1 MAIEQFGQSLLAGQ
15 RQRQQRIA
23 KQQRRAQRD
32 VALGTIAGAV
42 GKNILQ
48 SAADNFMQ
56 SEPIRAEKRAFRN
69 AVANADIYKRTQ
81 EAIDNSGQ
89 SAVDYF
95 ASINRTQFEQLAK
108 EELNKRGE
116 YELIGEAG
124 AFNSLVTQQVREFAQ
139 EQADAQAKGY
149 ALASSLASQEDFD
162 SMIGLSKKSARPQN
176 LLDAGISFLKRKVS
190 GKTKQE
196 IDKEAYDAII
206 NSDIMQNADRLNLFM
221 DEYRN
226 TKNLVGSYDYS
237 TFIVPE
243 IEDDDKYLVTTS
255 AQVSAAGGV
264 LIQSKKQ
271 TFTNR
276 NTGNVDD
283 EKITDLKVD
292 FNKLKDPAE
301 VEKETLAAL
310 DSNFNFG
317 KDAFNQLNP
326 KAYQRFQQELK
337 EKHGIETTKIDT
349 VAKYATAAKEY
360 SNFLTANPTEIRDT
374 VRDSIAIQMFDVLG
388 EDALKIDGLIAQLAE
403 QGIEKDELFRQLADR
418 ISFTMNMSQQMA
430 NEARKSSSFND

>member
-226 TKNLVGSYDYS
+226 TKN
-237 TFIVPE
+237 
-243 IEDDDKYLVTTS
+243 
-255 AQVSAAGGV
+255 
-264 LIQSKKQ
+264 
-271 TFTNR
+271 
-276 NTGNVDD
+276 
-283 EKITDLKVD
+283 
-292 FNKLKDPAE
+292 
-301 VEKETLAAL
+301 
-310 DSNFNFG
+310 
-317 KDAFNQLNP
+317 
-326 KAYQRFQQELK
+326 
-337 EKHGIETTKIDT
+337 
-349 VAKYATAAKEY
+349 
-360 SNFLTANPTEIRDT
+360 
-374 VRDSIAIQMFDVLG
+374 
-388 EDALKIDGLIAQLAE
+388 
-403 QGIEKDELFRQLADR
+403 
-418 ISFTMNMSQQMA
+418 
-430 NEARKSSSFND
+430 

>member
-108 EELNKRGE
+108 EALNKRGE
-116 YELIGEAG
+116 YGLIGEAG

-221 DEYRN
+221 DEYRE

-237 TFIVPE
+237 TFVVPE
-243 IEDDDKYLVTTS
+243 IKDEDKYITNTS
-255 AQVSAAGGV
+255 DKVSASGGA
-264 LIQSKKQ
+264 LLRFK
-271 TFTNR
+271 TTTRTDR
-276 NTGNVDD
+276 NTGEIKETVS
-283 EKITDLKVD
+283 DLSVD
-292 FNKLKDPAE
+292 FNKLKDPAD

-326 KAYQRFQQELK
+326 QAYQRFQQELK

-360 SNFLTANPTEIRDT
+360 STFLTANPTEIRDT

-430 NEARKSSSFND
+430 NAASSSFNN